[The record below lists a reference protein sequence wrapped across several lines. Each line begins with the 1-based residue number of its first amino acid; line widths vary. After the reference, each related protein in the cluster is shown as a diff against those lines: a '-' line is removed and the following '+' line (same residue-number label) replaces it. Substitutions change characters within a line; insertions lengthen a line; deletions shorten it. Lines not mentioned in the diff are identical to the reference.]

1 MDAVQGMYGPSPGL
15 KLSSSEQH
23 ADWASYLL
31 QTGYIT
37 PSYLRPFTVLTSA
50 VKSYLLPLIDHVAQK
65 PDLASIALVLLIL
78 FLSLKVL
85 NMLWQAVM
93 FWVRLATR
101 IVFWGG
107 AIVLVL
113 WIVNRGADGVAEDV
127 GHWTR
132 VWSGEYEYWK
142 DQSQSVKAMHD
153 NFRIGRQR

>member
-1 MDAVQGMYGPSPGL
+1 M
-15 KLSSSEQH
+15 
-23 ADWASYLL
+23 
-31 QTGYIT
+31 
-37 PSYLRPFTVLTSA
+37 TSIIR
-50 VKSYLLPLIDHVAQK
+50 SYLLPLIDQVAKK

-101 IVFWGG
+101 IIFWGG

-113 WIVNRGADGVAEDV
+113 WVVNRGMDGAIEDI

-132 VWSGEYEYWK
+132 VWSGEYDYWK
-142 DQSQSVKAMHD
+142 DQAQSAKGIQGAFKPRH
-153 NFRIGRQR
+153 GRSR